1 MKAMRRN
8 LAVLAAGTALLLA
21 PPSLA
26 TDRETG
32 HAAPAAGPVPRAL
45 ASNGAIV
52 AMPPVESLG
61 CREMGE
67 ALRLL
72 DQSRYR
78 GPAPVPERHPDRPI
92 FEYEH
97 RLAAAYY
104 FGCILSGHEL
114 DDPASAFSHGFE
126 TP

>member
-1 MKAMRRN
+1 MTAMRGS
-8 LAVLAAGTALLLA
+8 LAGLAAGLALTFAAAA
-21 PPSLA
+21 PA
-26 TDRETG
+26 TDRESG
-32 HAAPAAGPVPRAL
+32 QAAPAAEPVPRAL

-72 DQSRYR
+72 DRSRYR
-78 GPAPVPERHPDRPI
+78 GPVPVPERHPDRPI

-114 DDPASAFSHGFE
+114 DDPASAFSHGFDS
-126 TP
+126 P